1 MIRKKFN
8 VGGMT
13 CSSCSAHVEHDVQ
26 KLEGIQQVDVSLMT
40 GTMVV
45 EFDEAIT
52 SNQQIIEAVQN
63 GGYTA
68 SIYNRS
74 KKLNETNDKEEKK
87 KRNVLIASIILLIV
101 LMYFSMGSMLGLP
114 LPRIFHDYAYLNG
127 LIQLLLLIP
136 ILVMNRHYFINGTK
150 RLFKMS
156 PNMDSLIALGSIAS
170 LGYGLFAWIMVIL
183 GVIYQ
188 RHDWIENYHMELYFE
203 SSAMIVVF
211 VSLGKFIEKKSKG
224 RATKAIG
231 ELLDLTPKTA
241 TLIQGNTEVEIEVED
256 IQIGDIVLVKPGT
269 LIPID
274 GKVVEGMSA
283 VDESSLTGESVP
295 VTKEIGSL
303 VKSGTTNLNGVMKI
317 EASCESFDT
326 TLQKI
331 IDLVDVASNSKAST
345 ARLADKVSLFFVPI
359 VMAIALVTFVIW
371 IIVKQDFEFSL
382 ARAISV
388 LVISCPCALGL
399 ATPVAIMVGTYKAVR
414 YGILIKSGES
424 LENLCAVNTVV
435 FDKTGTLTRGL
446 PVVTDVI
453 PVSASKQELMQIA
466 ATLEK
471 NSEHPLSHS
480 IVEYAKQEKVN
491 LLEVVEF
498 ENCIGQGVKGKIE
511 DIEYFCGQASFL
523 NQPYQQEPYEALL
536 SEGKTVVFVFSK
548 EKILGMIA
556 LRDELKPT
564 SVQTVEALKAL
575 HIDVVMLTGDQKKVA
590 DVIASDAHIDHV
602 ISQVM
607 PEEKASVIETL
618 HTEGKKIAMVGDG
631 INDSVALMKADIGIA
646 MGSGTD
652 VAIDCA
658 EVVLMKDDLTDIPT
672 AIALSKKVIRTI
684 KMNLFWAFFYNACFI
699 PIAAGALYYVNG
711 LVLSPMLC
719 AIAMSLSSVCV
730 VLNAL
735 RINMF
740 RKESI

>member
-26 KLEGIQQVDVSLMT
+26 KLEGIQQVEVSLMT
-40 GTMVV
+40 GTMIV
-45 EFDEAIT
+45 EFDETIT
-52 SNQQIIEAVQN
+52 SIQQIIEAVQK
-63 GGYTA
+63 GGYSA
-68 SIYNRS
+68 SIYDRS
-74 KKLNETNDKEEKK
+74 KKLNEANDKEEKK
-87 KRNVLIASIILLIV
+87 KRNVLITSIILLII

-114 LPRIFHDYAYLNG
+114 LPSIFSNHEYAYLNG
-127 LIQLLLLIP
+127 LIQLILLIP
-136 ILVMNRHYFINGTK
+136 ILIMNRHYFINGTK
-150 RLFKMS
+150 RLFRLS

-183 GVIYQ
+183 GVINQ
-188 RHDWIENYHMELYFE
+188 RHDWIDTYHMELYFE

-211 VSLGKFIEKKSKG
+211 VSLGKFVEKKSKG
-224 RATKAIG
+224 KATKAIG

-241 TLIQGNTEVEIEVED
+241 ILVRDNTELEIEVDD
-256 IQIGDIVLVKPGT
+256 IQIGDVVLVKPGA

-274 GKVVEGMSA
+274 GKVVEGISS

-295 VTKEIGSL
+295 VTKEMGSL

-317 EASCESFDT
+317 EATCESFDT

-359 VMAIALVTFVIW
+359 VIAIALVTFVIW
-371 IIVKQDFEFSL
+371 MIVKHDFEFSL

-424 LENLCAVNTVV
+424 LENLCIVDTVV
-435 FDKTGTLTRGL
+435 LDKTGTLTRGL

-453 PVSASKQELMQIA
+453 PIHASQQELLQIA

-471 NSEHPLSHS
+471 NSEHPLSYS
-480 IVEYAKQEKVN
+480 IVEYAKQNQVE

-498 ENCIGQGVKGKIE
+498 ENCIGQGVKGKI
-511 DIEYFCGQASFL
+511 DGVEYFCGQASFL
-523 NQPYQQEPYEALL
+523 NTSYNSEQYEQLL

-548 EKILGMIA
+548 QSVLGIIA
-556 LRDELKPT
+556 LRDELKTT
-564 SVQTVEALKAL
+564 SVQAVEALKAL

-590 DVIASDAHIDHV
+590 DVIASKAHIVHV

-607 PEEKASVIETL
+607 PEEKANAIEKL
-618 HTEGKKIAMVGDG
+618 RQEGRKIAMVGDG
-631 INDSVALMKADIGIA
+631 INDSVALMKSDIGIA

-699 PIAAGALYYVNG
+699 PIAAGALYYING

-719 AIAMSLSSVCV
+719 AIAMSLSSICV

-735 RINMF
+735 RINTF
-740 RKESI
+740 RKE